1 MNCNH
6 HGLAAAVA
14 QPVVLFIG
22 MNMTADEFEFLIAKT
37 EAINSDIKSDPT
49 PKIKDVMMSS
59 LRNGDGDNDDSSDN
73 DDW

>member
-1 MNCNH
+1 
-6 HGLAAAVA
+6 
-14 QPVVLFIG
+14 
-22 MNMTADEFEFLIAKT
+22 MTADEFEFLIAKT
-37 EAINSDIKSDPT
+37 EAITSDIKSDPT